1 MINVMKK
8 LLLSILLL
16 ITFSLPSYAVA
27 DVMDDM
33 EKMSSQLKKVNKNI
47 SRGQFEGEDLT
58 AWTKL
63 TINMKSAAS
72 LCNSNSETALIDLKT
87 VMDGL
92 GEKVKGEDAEVT
104 KKRATY
110 QKQKAELDKTLAKCN
125 LFVVSSGE
133 VAKLINVAEKS
144 YFKQKY
150 LARSPHMLD
159 LILAYLENPV
169 AILQESGAFIFK
181 RSGINEIMTLSIS
194 ICRDRANQ
202 FQ

>member
-33 EKMSSQLKKVNKNI
+33 EKMSAQLKKVNKNI

-72 LCNSNSETALIDLKT
+72 LCISNSETALIDLTT
-87 VMDGL
+87 V
-92 GEKVKGEDAEVT
+92 VVT
-104 KKRATY
+104 HG
-110 QKQKAELDKTLAKCN
+110 QDK
-125 LFVVSSGE
+125 
-133 VAKLINVAEKS
+133 
-144 YFKQKY
+144 
-150 LARSPHMLD
+150 
-159 LILAYLENPV
+159 
-169 AILQESGAFIFK
+169 
-181 RSGINEIMTLSIS
+181 
-194 ICRDRANQ
+194 
-202 FQ
+202 